1 MYSSIDQIV
10 LPVVKVYIHND
21 SSLRYMYQNGVKTV
35 ERIQI
40 ATNFQL
46 VSSACRHSYGYEPL
60 LFSLYISCV

>member
-35 ERIQI
+35 ERIQNS
-40 ATNFQL
+40 TNFQ
-46 VSSACRHSYGYEPL
+46 
-60 LFSLYISCV
+60 